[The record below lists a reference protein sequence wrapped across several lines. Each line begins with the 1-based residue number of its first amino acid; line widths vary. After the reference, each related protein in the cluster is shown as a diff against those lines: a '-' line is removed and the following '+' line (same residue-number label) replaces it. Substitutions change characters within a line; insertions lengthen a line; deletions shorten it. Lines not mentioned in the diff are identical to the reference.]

1 MAQRHDKT
9 NNELGLLLGAIVWP
23 DTRAVEPV
31 TGSITLKSGSPTS
44 RTMPEDY
51 DPRPGVP
58 PHSSRRQALM
68 SAQCRSEK
76 LCVDLCHAVVAS
88 HACDEVV
95 CSAVALSQ
103 CRPQSFRREFD
114 SYSSVTGVRR
124 RWSRSGCR
132 SRPRSNVWVT
142 PGPTSLLKH
151 YAHVLDE
158 SAEFAAETLSSQL
171 SAKKAALEAKNPPKR
186 KRSPSIGSQTAANSK
201 RWVM

>member
-1 MAQRHDKT
+1 MCPTLMAQRHDKT

-31 TGSITLKSGSPTS
+31 TGSITLKSGLPTR

-68 SAQCRSEK
+68 SAHCRSEK

-95 CSAVALSQ
+95 CSAVLSV
-103 CRPQSFRREFD
+103 
-114 SYSSVTGVRR
+114 SVGH
-124 RWSRSGCR
+124 SRF
-132 SRPRSNVWVT
+132 
-142 PGPTSLLKH
+142 
-151 YAHVLDE
+151 DE
-158 SAEFAAETLSSQL
+158 SSTRIPPSLGYDADGREASADQGRATTPWSHAA
-171 SAKKAALEAKNPPKR
+171 
-186 KRSPSIGSQTAANSK
+186 
-201 RWVM
+201 